1 MITNQN
7 DLVNY
12 TNYNKLYIP
21 NDFVNENWKYNFNGD
36 YIIIRT
42 NRNCRTNYNTTYCD
56 CMTYNYKNNVVST
69 TYECNYTSDSN
80 QTIAYSSI
88 STDINDSMY
97 IRDRFIQDKG
107 IIIAI
112 VLLGIILAL
121 LLTKRGAYR

>member
-12 TNYNKLYIP
+12 TNYNKVYIP
-21 NDFVNENWKYNFNGD
+21 NDLVNENWKYNFNGD

-42 NRNCRTNYNTTYCD
+42 NQNCRTNYNTTYCD
-56 CMTYNYKNNVVST
+56 CMAYNYKNNVVST
-69 TYECNYTSDSN
+69 EYECNYTSENN

-112 VLLGIILAL
+112 VLLGIILAI